1 MDMLIKEKAKI
12 IRSEVKCPDI
22 LNGLVVSVIA
32 FWALWISSSLV
43 MHFLKG

>member
-1 MDMLIKEKAKI
+1 MLIKEKAKI

-22 LNGLVVSVIA
+22 LNGLA
-32 FWALWISSSLV
+32 LV